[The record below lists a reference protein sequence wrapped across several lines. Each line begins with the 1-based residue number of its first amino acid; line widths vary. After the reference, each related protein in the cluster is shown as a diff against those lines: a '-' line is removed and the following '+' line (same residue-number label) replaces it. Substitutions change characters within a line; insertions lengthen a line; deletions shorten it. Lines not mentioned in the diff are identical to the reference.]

1 MRAAEHIFSIV
12 FVIFAF
18 IRRSVQ
24 TLLRDN
30 ELVNDLGGL
39 SHPLAMAS
47 VSSISRQ
54 SLRKKRLMCRDPTI
68 NRQNLPSDEAG
79 CIRCEENDSFCD
91 INRSANPWHE
101 CMALRSEEHTSE
113 LQSLMRNS

>member
-68 NRQNLPSDEAG
+68 NRTNLPSDEAG
-79 CIRCEENDSFCD
+79 CIRCEENESFCD
-91 INRSANPWHE
+91 INRRPHPWHE
-101 CMALRSEEHTSE
+101 CLEI
-113 LQSLMRNS
+113 QQFDK

>member
-1 MRAAEHIFSIV
+1 MRISDWSADVCSSDPPAALATFSNRASLNPFLANSMRAAEHIFSIV

-54 SLRKKRLMCRDPTI
+54 SLRK
-68 NRQNLPSDEAG
+68 
-79 CIRCEENDSFCD
+79 
-91 INRSANPWHE
+91 
-101 CMALRSEEHTSE
+101 RSEEHTSE
-113 LQSLMRNS
+113 LQSLMRTSYAVFCLKKKH

>member
-1 MRAAEHIFSIV
+1 MRAAEHIFSKV

-39 SHPLAMAS
+39 SHPLAIAS

-54 SLRKKRLMCRDPTI
+54 SLRKKRLMCCDPTI
-68 NRQNLPSDEAG
+68 NRQNLPSDEDG
-79 CIRCEENDSFCD
+79 CKLGRASCRERVGQYVKVQEAAVSFKK
-91 INRSANPWHE
+91 
-101 CMALRSEEHTSE
+101 
-113 LQSLMRNS
+113 